1 MEDENRQVVGLEMK
15 TKQKIGRGKEHSLH
29 QNT

>member
-15 TKQKIGRGKEHSLH
+15 TKQKIDRGKEHYGHLI
-29 QNT
+29 T